1 MRSISACSCFS
12 SASALAASWANE
24 TVAAVTIEEI
34 SIRAMIGPRIDRNCI
49 IRRMENLPDYIAN
62 HPWLVSMAAVATL
75 LVIGFEVK
83 VRRDSFA
90 GVSAQDLIRLQ
101 NQGALVIDLRKAA
114 EFSQGHINGA
124 RRMDSAE
131 ILLAGDKLKKYK
143 EKPVIVYCESGSLG
157 ASAARV
163 LAGQG
168 FKQALNLR
176 GGVAAW
182 RTENLPLS
190 QKSA

>member
-1 MRSISACSCFS
+1 
-12 SASALAASWANE
+12 
-24 TVAAVTIEEI
+24 
-34 SIRAMIGPRIDRNCI
+34 
-49 IRRMENLPDYIAN
+49 MENLPDYIAN
-62 HPWLVSMAAVATL
+62 HPWLVSMAAVAAL
-75 LVIGFEVK
+75 LVIVFEVK
-83 VRRDSFA
+83 VRRDAFA

-101 NQGALVIDLRKAA
+101 NQGALVIDLRKAE

-131 ILLAGDKLKKYK
+131 KYK

-176 GGVAAW
+176 GGLAAW